1 MFGQFASALAL
12 VAASPGLSS
21 EGDGSACYDAEV
33 IARIV
38 NQTPSVFPE
47 PEDGSIVLRWPWFV
61 DLEVLRVRSGHVKRG
76 IVAALS
82 VQHTYYSRW
91 RRPQRWLL
99 RRNEQ
104 GSFNLLGL
112 AKELELKR
120 CAEGTPP
127 VRAFLSSSEPGGM
140 EKLRREA
147 EARYGRRP

>member
-1 MFGQFASALAL
+1 MFGQVASALAL
-12 VAASPGLSS
+12 VVASPGLSS
-21 EGDGSACYDAEV
+21 EADGSACYDAEV

-47 PEDGSIVLRWPWFV
+47 PEDGWIVLRWPWFV
-61 DLEVLRVRSGHVKRG
+61 DLEVKRVRSGQVRRG
-76 IVAALS
+76 NVAALS
-82 VQHTYYSRW
+82 IQHTYYSRW

-140 EKLRREA
+140 GKLRREA

>member
-1 MFGQFASALAL
+1 MFGPFSSALAL
-12 VAASPGLSS
+12 AVASPAASS
-21 EGDGSACYDAEV
+21 EADGSACYDAEV

-61 DLEVLRVRSGHVKRG
+61 ELEVKRVRSGQVRRG
-76 IVAALS
+76 SVAALS
-82 VQHTYYSRW
+82 IQHTYYSRW

-112 AKELELKR
+112 AKEMELKR

-147 EARYGRRP
+147 EARYGGRP